1 MRRVLVFLWILC
13 FFSSS
18 VFAATITL
26 TGTIRDF
33 LDSHPDFEDG
43 IAVDPGIVKDIL
55 GSDKKPVYN
64 GNPNTLTTHGEDYF
78 NQWYRDV
85 PGVNKSITYTITL
98 DNTITP
104 DPNVYTFYDSD
115 FFPID
120 NQLFGNQGRIH
131 NYHFTFE
138 IHSQFNYYGGETLTI
153 TGDDDIWV
161 FINNHLVI
169 DLGGV
174 HGALTESINL
184 DDIAS
189 TIGLVPGNTY
199 DFDLFFAERHT
210 VSSNLRI
217 DTSILLQQSPAPVP
231 EPATIFLVG
240 GGLLSFTLFRRKMK
254 S

>member
-1 MRRVLVFLWILC
+1 MRRLLLWLWIL
-13 FFSSS
+13 FFFPSSI
-18 VFAATITL
+18 FAAAITL

-43 IAVDPGIVKDIL
+43 IGMDLGIVKDIL

-104 DPNVYTFYDSD
+104 DPNVYTFYDPD

-138 IHSQFNYYGGETLTI
+138 IHSQFNYHGGETLTV

-174 HGALTESINL
+174 HGALKKSINL

-189 TIGLVPGNTY
+189 TIGLIPGNMY

-210 VSSNLRI
+210 VSSDLRI

-240 GGLLSFTLFRRKMK
+240 GGLLCSIFLRRKK
-254 S
+254 